1 MKTAQG
7 SVPVMRVARAT
18 NDLAPLRRFY
28 RDGLGF
34 EEISGFEN
42 HDGFDGAMMGH
53 PAWPY
58 HLEFTVRHGH
68 YVSGA
73 STPENLLVF
82 YLPDAA
88 DWTSAVVRMEAAG
101 FDPVEPANPWWS
113 THGRTFEDAD
123 GYRVVLENRAWVR

>member
-28 RDGLGF
+28 SDGLGF

-88 DWTSAVVRMEAAG
+88 DWTRAVVRMEAAG
-101 FDPVEPANPWWS
+101 FDPVEPANPCWP